1 MIQWLRS
8 TRALGFAILASAL
21 VLTNAIG
28 QARVSIV
35 MPPGLAPGTL
45 YLQGVV
51 LDATSPNGLITL
63 SNGVAMQLL

>member
-1 MIQWLRS
+1 VLVN
-8 TRALGFAILASAL
+8 LPELAS
-21 VLTNAIG
+21 VLQLTSPIG
-28 QARVSIV
+28 QARVPIV
-35 MPPGLAPGTL
+35 VPPGLAPGTL